1 MFEAFER
8 GDRVELSYL
17 SDRSGGEVSRTGTVL
32 QVPEAE
38 DKRGFF
44 VQTDEDQLTG
54 VMGESVYSLSVGTE
68 NGERTV
74 QRKTYL
80 GEFEDVT
87 AA

>member
-8 GDRVELSYL
+8 GDRVEISYL

-32 QVPEAE
+32 QVPESE
-38 DKRGFF
+38 GKRGFF

-54 VMGESVYSLSVGTE
+54 VMGGRVYSLSVGTDD
-68 NGERTV
+68 GDRTV

-80 GEFEDVT
+80 GDLEDVT

>member
-8 GDRVELSYL
+8 GDRVEISYL

-32 QVPEAE
+32 QVPDA
-38 DKRGFF
+38 DGKRGFF

-54 VMGESVYSLSVGTE
+54 VMGGRVYSLSVGAE
-68 NGERTV
+68 DGDRTV

-80 GEFEDVT
+80 GELENVT

>member
-8 GDRVELSYL
+8 GDRVEISYL

-32 QVPEAE
+32 QVPDA
-38 DKRGFF
+38 DGKRGLF
-44 VQTDEDQLTG
+44 VQTDENQLTG
-54 VMGESVYSLSVGTE
+54 VMGGRVYSLSVGTE
-68 NGERTV
+68 DGERTV

-80 GEFEDVT
+80 GELEDVT